1 MAKSGSAQPGLG
13 MMGSTVSDPEEFVSN
28 MAKVMEHTSTIANAL
43 ARKAEAAGTS
53 EGEPAKQSA
62 EDNSA
67 EIGRIAE
74 TLGQVAKS
82 YIEHPD
88 KMVAAQQKLWEGHAA
103 IWQNAWQRFLGA
115 DETPPVA
122 TPARG
127 DRRFKAEEW
136 ESNQAFDFLK
146 QSYLFTTQWAE
157 EAVAEAEG
165 LDDHTRHKARFYVEQ
180 IANAISPSNFAF
192 TNPEVLKLALE
203 TNGAS
208 LEKGFRQFADDLA
221 HSNGELKITQTDMSA
236 FEVGKNLALTPGK
249 VVFQNDLIQL
259 IQYEPTTAKVY
270 KKPLLIVPPWINKF
284 YILDLNPQKSFIR
297 WAVEQGFTVFVISW
311 VNPDERLAR
320 KTFADYMHEGILA
333 ACDAVEDATGEKQ
346 VNAIGYCIGGT
357 LLSATLAYTA
367 AKQKKPI
374 GSATFFTTQVDFEHA
389 GDLKVF
395 VDEEQISAVERRMAE
410 TGFMEG
416 GKMSKAFNLL
426 RSNDLIWSYVV
437 NNYLKGKEP
446 FPFDLLFWNADPTRM
461 PAATHSY
468 YLRECYLYNS
478 MSQGKMELDGVK
490 IDLSKIK
497 VPVYN
502 LAAREDHIAPLPSA
516 FKLAQFFSGD
526 TKLVVAGSGHIAG
539 VVNPPD
545 AGKYQY
551 WLNDKGADTLEEWLD
566 TAEEHP
572 GSWWPNWAK
581 WTADHSGKKVKARVP
596 GDGKLKI
603 LEDAPGSFVKVRS

>member
-1 MAKSGSAQPGLG
+1 MPGGALLG
-13 MMGSTVSDPEEFVSN
+13 TAVSNPEEFVSN
-28 MAKVMEHTSTIANAL
+28 MAKVMEHTSNIANLL
-43 ARKAEAAGTS
+43 ARKAEAAGSGDADTTQ
-53 EGEPAKQSA
+53 KSA

-67 EIGRIAE
+67 EFGRIAE

-82 YIEHPD
+82 YMDNPE
-88 KMVAAQQKLWEGHAA
+88 KMVAAQQKLWQGHAA

-115 DETPPVA
+115 EEAGPVV

-127 DRRFKAEEW
+127 DRRFKSEEW
-136 ESNQAFDFLK
+136 QNNQAFDFLK
-146 QSYLFTTQWAE
+146 QSYLFTSKWAE

-165 LDDHTRHKARFYVEQ
+165 LDEHTRHKARFYVEQ
-180 IANAISPSNFAF
+180 IANAVSPSNFAF

-208 LEKGFRQFADDLA
+208 LEKGFRQFAEDLSR
-221 HSNGELKITQTDMSA
+221 SNGELQITQTDMNA
-236 FEVGKNLALTPGK
+236 FAVGDNLALSPGK

-259 IQYEPTTAKVY
+259 IQYAPTTAKVY
-270 KKPLLIVPPWINKF
+270 EKPLLIVPPWINKF
-284 YILDLNPQKSFIR
+284 YILDLNPQKSFIS
-297 WAVEQGFTVFVISW
+297 WAVGQGFSVFVISW
-311 VNPDERLAR
+311 VNPDEKLAM
-320 KTFADYMHEGILA
+320 KTFSDYMHEGILA
-333 ACDAVEDATGEKQ
+333 ACSAVEKATGQKQ

-357 LLSATLAYTA
+357 LLSATLAYMA
-367 AKQKKPI
+367 AKGKEPI
-374 GSATFFTTQVDFEHA
+374 GSATFFTTQVDFELA

-410 TGFMEG
+410 TGYMEG

-446 FPFDLLFWNADPTRM
+446 FPFDLLYWNADPTRM

-468 YLRECYLYNS
+468 YLRECYLNNN
-478 MSQGKMELDGVK
+478 MSQGRMVLDGVS

-516 FKLAQFFSGD
+516 FRLGRFFGGD
-526 TKLVVAGSGHIAG
+526 TRLVVAGSGHIAG

-545 AGKYQY
+545 ANKYQY
-551 WLNDKGADTLEEWLD
+551 WLNEKGADTLEGWLEG
-566 TAEEHP
+566 AEEHL
-572 GSWWPNWAK
+572 GSWWPDWAK
-581 WTADHSGKKVKARVP
+581 WTGERSGKKVKARKP
-596 GDGKLKI
+596 GDGKLKAI
-603 LEDAPGSFVKVRS
+603 EDAPGSFVKVRS